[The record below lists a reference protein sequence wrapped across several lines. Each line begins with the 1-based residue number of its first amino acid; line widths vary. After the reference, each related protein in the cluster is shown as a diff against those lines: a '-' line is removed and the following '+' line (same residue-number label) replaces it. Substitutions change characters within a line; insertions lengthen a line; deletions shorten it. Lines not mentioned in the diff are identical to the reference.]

1 MSLPRRSLE
10 SLLTIPLRALRIAV
24 VTGVSLALSASLATG
39 CASETGEDGADEGV
53 VSADSA
59 ITGQVAANAKLVTT
73 TRVNLRETP
82 DYARTDNIIT
92 VMPTGASVTVLQSAA
107 TAGFY
112 RVKYKTY
119 EGWAFGTY
127 LAEDASGD
135 GPPSG
140 GGGGAGGGG
149 SCYDAT
155 VGSKIA
161 AAGRRMDGDS
171 SQGLCYRYVKS
182 HIAAA
187 GIPIRDHIPDAYE
200 ASAYR
205 FAVWGK
211 SNPQALARAGFAKAS
226 VSIDKA
232 PLGSIIVWRQGQC
245 GYSADHGHIEVAI
258 GGGRACSDFCG
269 RIRRD
274 CGMPDIFI
282 PVQKNCE

>member
-1 MSLPRRSLE
+1 MSLPRRSLQF
-10 SLLTIPLRALRIAV
+10 L
-24 VTGVSLALSASLATG
+24 VTTFLSSAIVAG
-39 CASETGEDGADEGV
+39 CAAETGDEGADEGV
-53 VSADSA
+53 VSSDSA
-59 ITGQVAANAKLVTT
+59 ITGQVTPNTKLVTT

-140 GGGGAGGGG
+140 GGGGGGGAGGGGG

-161 AAGRRMDGDS
+161 SAGRRMDGDS

-211 SNPQALARAGFAKAS
+211 SNPAALARAGFAKAS
-226 VSIDKA
+226 VSIDQA
-232 PLGSIIVWRQGQC
+232 PLGSVIVWRQGQC

-282 PVQKNCE
+282 PIQKNCE